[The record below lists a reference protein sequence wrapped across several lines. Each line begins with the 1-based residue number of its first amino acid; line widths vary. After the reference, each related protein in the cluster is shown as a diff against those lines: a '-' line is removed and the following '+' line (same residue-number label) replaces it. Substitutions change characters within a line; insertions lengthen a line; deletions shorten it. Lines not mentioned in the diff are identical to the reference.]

1 MERKHWLLVVS
12 FAGNGILL
20 WLLVVVWASGAI
32 DGRVLISPDIV
43 SRAQGPLYFGRAA
56 EGSDLAEALP
66 HTIYIVDSG
75 LTRAVI
81 EFADESLT
89 SCTQITIHD
98 RLGRAWVSMDL
109 NDGTMIH
116 ERYGDDTQMEPTIS
130 VRDTDGDGIPDT
142 MVNWE
147 LKKGFEVDQELTWRP
162 ASPRQSRP

>member
-1 MERKHWLLVVS
+1 MERKNWLIVISL
-12 FAGNGILL
+12 ACNGILL
-20 WLLVVVWASGAI
+20 WLLLVVWASGAI
-32 DGRVLISPDIV
+32 DGRVLIPPDIV
-43 SRAQGPLYFGRAA
+43 ARAQGPLYFGRAA
-56 EGSDLAEALP
+56 EGSELAEALP
-66 HTIYIVDSG
+66 DTIYLIDSG

-98 RLGRAWVSMDL
+98 RLGRAWVSVDL

-116 ERYGDDTQMEPTIS
+116 ERYADDSQSEPQIS

-147 LKKGFEVDQELTWRP
+147 LKKGFEVDQKLTWRP
-162 ASPRQSRP
+162 LPPRKSGP